1 MTTQARIDYAAFSQL
16 APAVT
21 AALSALSKAVADAHL
36 EKLDPQLIELLKIR
50 ASQINGCVFCLQFH
64 LNLAR
69 KANLSQTKLDLVAVW
84 REAGIFTAVESA
96 ALEWTEALTLVTP
109 AGVADEVYERVRQQ
123 FSETELALLT
133 STIAGI
139 NAWNRI
145 AIALRF
151 TPPIPQDSAHV

>member
-1 MTTQARIDYAAFSQL
+1 VSTEARIDYAAFSQL
-16 APAVT
+16 APTAT
-21 AALSALSKAVADAHL
+21 AALSALSKAAADSGLA
-36 EKLDPQLIELLKIR
+36 KLDKQLIELLKIR
-50 ASQINGCVFCLQFH
+50 ASQINGCTFCLQYH

-84 REAGIFTAVESA
+84 REAGIFNAKEMA
-96 ALEWTEALTLVTP
+96 ALEWTEALTHVTP
-109 AGVADEVYERVRQQ
+109 TGVADEVYERVRQQ

-133 STIAGI
+133 SAVAGI

-151 TPPIPQDSAHV
+151 TPPIPQDSRNV

>member
-1 MTTQARIDYAAFSQL
+1 VSTEARIDYAAFSQL
-16 APAVT
+16 APAAT
-21 AALSALSKAVADAHL
+21 AALSALSKAVADAGL
-36 EKLDPQLIELLKIR
+36 EKLDKQLIELLKIR
-50 ASQINGCVFCLQFH
+50 ASQINGCAFCLQYH

-84 REAGIFTAVESA
+84 REAGIFNAVEIA
-96 ALEWTEALTLVTP
+96 ALEWTEALTHVTP
-109 AGVADEVYERVRQQ
+109 AGISDEVYERVRQE

-133 STIAGI
+133 SAVAGI

-151 TPPIPQDSAHV
+151 TPPIPQDSRNV